1 MVEGLYTLAEWQK
14 DVNCMIRGLYTSGM
28 GMERET
34 KRLDVIANNLA
45 NASTNGFKTSGTTNG
60 TFSKLLEDVQVGRTK
75 VDIANYSP
83 DVVSTY
89 TNFSQGSLMSTGS
102 DKDIAIVNDD
112 NAFFEVENAEG
123 EKLYTRNG
131 AFLINKEGYLVTSE
145 NYKVMGQN
153 GPIKFDGATTIGV
166 SYIGEITDTSGNV
179 IDKLS
184 IKAFENPQTLLN
196 EGGTYWTAGEKTLEK
211 EFLGE
216 VQQNYLEAS
225 NVNTVEEM
233 VNMIEVTRAYEAN
246 QKVLHA
252 NDELLSQSNSIG
264 KIG

>member
-1 MVEGLYTLAEWQK
+1 
-14 DVNCMIRGLYTSGM
+14 MIRGLYTSGM

-60 TFSKLLEDVQVGRTK
+60 VFSKILEDVQVGKTR
-75 VDIANYSP
+75 VNVSNYSP

-89 TNFSQGSLMSTGS
+89 TDFSQGSLMSTGS

-123 EKLYTRNG
+123 DKLYTRNG

-153 GPIKFDGATTIGV
+153 GYIKFNNTTDIGV
-166 SYIGEITDTSGNV
+166 SYDGEVTDSTGTV
-179 IDKLS
+179 IDTIISNKASTANNS
-184 IKAFENPQTLLN
+184 I
-196 EGGTYWTAGEKTLEK
+196 
-211 EFLGE
+211 
-216 VQQNYLEAS
+216 
-225 NVNTVEEM
+225 NVNPFLF
-233 VNMIEVTRAYEAN
+233 I
-246 QKVLHA
+246 
-252 NDELLSQSNSIG
+252 
-264 KIG
+264 

>member
-1 MVEGLYTLAEWQK
+1 
-14 DVNCMIRGLYTSGM
+14 MIRGLYTSGM

-60 TFSKLLEDVQVGRTK
+60 VFSKILEDVQVGKTK
-75 VDIANYSP
+75 INISNYSP

-89 TNFSQGSLMSTGS
+89 TDFSQGSLMSTGS

-123 EKLYTRNG
+123 DKLYTRNG

-153 GPIKFDGATTIGV
+153 GYIKFNNTTDIGV
-166 SYIGEITDTSGNV
+166 SYTGEVTDSAGNV
-179 IDKLS
+179 IDSLNV
-184 IKAFENPQTLLN
+184 KAFENPQTLLN
-196 EGGTYWTAGEKTLEK
+196 IGGTYWTAGETTAEK
-211 EFLGE
+211 EFIGE
-216 VQQNYLEAS
+216 VQQNYLETS

-246 QKVLHA
+246 QKVLQA

-264 KIG
+264 RIG

>member
-1 MVEGLYTLAEWQK
+1 
-14 DVNCMIRGLYTSGM
+14 MIRGLYTSGM

-45 NASTNGFKTSGTTNG
+45 HASTNGFKTAGTTNG
-60 TFSKLLEDVQVGRTK
+60 VFSKILEDVQVGKTK
-75 VDIANYSP
+75 INISNYSP

-89 TNFSQGSLMSTGS
+89 TDFSQGSLMSTGS

-112 NAFFEVENAEG
+112 YAFFEVENAEG
-123 EKLYTRNG
+123 DKLYTRNG

-145 NYKVMGQN
+145 NYKVMGQK
-153 GPIKFDGATTIGV
+153 GYIKFNNTTDIGV
-166 SYIGEITDTSGNV
+166 SYDGEVTDSSGTV
-179 IDKLS
+179 IDSLNV
-184 IKAFENPQTLLN
+184 KAFENPQTLLN
-196 EGGTYWTAGEKTLEK
+196 VGGTYWTAGATTTEK
-211 EFLGE
+211 EFTGE
-216 VQQNYLEAS
+216 VQQNYLETS

-246 QKVLHA
+246 QKVLQA

-264 KIG
+264 RIG

>member
-1 MVEGLYTLAEWQK
+1 
-14 DVNCMIRGLYTSGM
+14 MIRGLYTSGM

-60 TFSKLLEDVQVGRTK
+60 VFSKILEDVQVGKTK
-75 VDIANYSP
+75 INVSNYSP

-89 TNFSQGSLMSTGS
+89 TDFSQGSLMSTGS

-145 NYKVMGQN
+145 NYKVMGQK
-153 GPIKFDGATTIGV
+153 GYIKFNNPTDIGV
-166 SYIGEITDTSGNV
+166 SYIGEVTDSSGNV
-179 IDKLS
+179 IDSLNV
-184 IKAFENPQTLLN
+184 KAFENPQTLLN
-196 EGGTYWTAGEKTLEK
+196 VGGTYWKAEEITAEK
-211 EFLGE
+211 EFVGE

-246 QKVLHA
+246 QKVLQA

>member
-1 MVEGLYTLAEWQK
+1 
-14 DVNCMIRGLYTSGM
+14 MIRGLYTSGL

-60 TFSKLLEDVQVGRTK
+60 TFSKILEKVTVGSSQLEMS
-75 VDIANYSP
+75 NYSP
-83 DVVSTY
+83 DVVDTY
-89 TNFSQGSLMSTGS
+89 TNFSQGSLVNTGNN
-102 DKDIAIVNDD
+102 KDLAIVNDD
-112 NAFFEVENAEG
+112 NAFFEVENDKG

-131 AFLINKEGYLVTSE
+131 AFLVNKEGYLVTTE
-145 NYKVMGQN
+145 NYKVLGEK
-153 GPIKFDGATTIGV
+153 GYIKLNDGVGIGV
-166 SYIGEITDTSGNV
+166 SNSGEITDSLGNV
-179 IDKLS
+179 VAKLS
-184 IKAFENPQTLLN
+184 LVSFENPQTLSSV
-196 EGGTYWTAGEKTLEK
+196 GGTFWSANEFSTLRDFE
-211 EFLGE
+211 GE

-246 QKVLHA
+246 QKVLQA

-264 KIG
+264 KVG

>member
-1 MVEGLYTLAEWQK
+1 
-14 DVNCMIRGLYTSGM
+14 MIRGLYTSGM

-60 TFSKLLEDVQVGRTK
+60 TFSRILEDVQVGRTK
-75 VDIANYSP
+75 IDVSNYSP
-83 DVVSTY
+83 DVVATY
-89 TNFSQGSLMSTGS
+89 TNFSQGSLMSTGNN
-102 DKDIAIVNDD
+102 KDFAIINDN
-112 NAFFEVENAEG
+112 NAFFEVENNEG

-131 AFLINKEGYLVTSE
+131 AFLVNKEGYLVTTE
-145 NYKVMGQN
+145 NYKVMGEN
-153 GPIKFDGATTIGV
+153 GYIKIEDAINIGV
-166 SYIGEITDTSGNV
+166 SVLGDITDDAGKFV
-179 IDKLS
+179 DKLS
-184 IKAFENPQTLLN
+184 IKSFENPQTLSSV
-196 EGGTYWTAGEKTLEK
+196 GGTFWTANDYSTMREFQGEI
-211 EFLGE
+211 
-216 VQQNYLEAS
+216 QQNYLETS

-246 QKVLHA
+246 QKVLQA

>member
-1 MVEGLYTLAEWQK
+1 
-14 DVNCMIRGLYTSGM
+14 MIRGLYTSGM

-60 TFSKLLEDVQVGRTK
+60 VFSKILEDVQVGKTK
-75 VDIANYSP
+75 INVSNYSP

-89 TNFSQGSLMSTGS
+89 TDFSQGSLMSTGS

-123 EKLYTRNG
+123 DKLYTRNG

-145 NYKVMGQN
+145 NYKVMGEK
-153 GPIKFDGATTIGV
+153 GYIKIDNATNIGV
-166 SYIGEITDTSGNV
+166 SSRGEVTDSSGKL
-179 IDKLS
+179 IDILAVKS
-184 IKAFENPQTLLN
+184 FENPQTLASV
-196 EGGTYWTAGEKTLEK
+196 GGTFWEANEYSNLK
-211 EFLGE
+211 EFVGE
-216 VQQNYLEAS
+216 VQQNYLETS

-233 VNMIEVTRAYEAN
+233 VKMIEVTRAYEAN
-246 QKVLHA
+246 QKVLQA
-252 NDELLSQSNSIG
+252 NDDLMGQSNSIG